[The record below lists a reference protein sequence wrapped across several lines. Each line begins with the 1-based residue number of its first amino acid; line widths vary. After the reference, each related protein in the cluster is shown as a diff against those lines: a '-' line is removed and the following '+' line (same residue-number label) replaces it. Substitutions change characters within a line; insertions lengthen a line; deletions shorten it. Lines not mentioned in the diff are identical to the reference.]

1 MGSAHC
7 KTAGTTQSC
16 SFHME
21 CDIWVFDALFILFS
35 IGLEVGPEMTKP
47 KSLLSRDGH
56 TNQALVF
63 VDCLWKFLS
72 I

>member
-7 KTAGTTQSC
+7 KTAGTMQSC
-16 SFHME
+16 SFRME
-21 CDIWVFDALFILFS
+21 CDIWVFAALFILFS
-35 IGLEVGPEMTKP
+35 IGLEVRPEMTKP
-47 KSLLSRDGH
+47 KSLLSRDRH
-56 TNQALVF
+56 TIQALVF